1 MTHSPMAPLLA
12 EREERVRAGG
22 TFGLRTGEIVAIPE
36 DGRYVVKWDSGNVRS
51 DSAPARMA
59 TFMAGPSRGA
69 YFPLELGDEVVC
81 GFREGAVDEPIIIGA
96 LHSDQDP
103 PPPDAD
109 TTESNNTRTILSR
122 EGSELTFDDTPGET
136 AVKLKSAGGIEITLV
151 DGGENDP
158 GVLTLKLSETAKI
171 EVSKDSMVLQF
182 NNENKIEMGADGVT
196 VVGSVINLNP

>member
-1 MTHSPMAPLLA
+1 M
-12 EREERVRAGG
+12 
-22 TFGLRTGEIVAIPE
+22 
-36 DGRYVVKWDSGNVRS
+36 
-51 DSAPARMA
+51 
-59 TFMAGPSRGA
+59 
-69 YFPLELGDEVVC
+69 
-81 GFREGAVDEPIIIGA
+81 
-96 LHSDQDP
+96 
-103 PPPDAD
+103 
-109 TTESNNTRTILSR
+109 SR